1 MSRRDD
7 ASEDRRLVVPIATCV
22 AVLCFLFGHRE
33 LRIEAAQKS
42 SAISLRGRGGA
53 ATPVAVAFERVA
65 ERKVTPALV
74 LATFGARERNPR
86 DPPTPRLAPCRHQ
99 KLPQQ
104 LRCAPKP
111 KLSRKSSRR
120 RRLRGR
126 RKSKDAPPRPR
137 LRQRRLVARAAQ
149 RGAVARRGGGGRVAP
164 QGGAGGA
171 RPRAGD
177 APRPGAH
184 VGPRGAHRGPRRE
197 RPRAGRRPRAAG
209 RRVRG
214 PRRLRL
220 DRAGALAQGRRVGLY
235 RRGVRRFASETD
247 PSLV

>member
-1 MSRRDD
+1 MAAEVPQHRLPL
-7 ASEDRRLVVPIATCV
+7 ASNEWL
-22 AVLCFLFGHRE
+22 
-33 LRIEAAQKS
+33 S
-42 SAISLRGRGGA
+42 
-53 ATPVAVAFERVA
+53 
-65 ERKVTPALV
+65 RKVTPAWRPNLRR
-74 LATFGARERNPR
+74 ARERNPR

-104 LRCAPKP
+104 PRCSQKP

-137 LRQRRLVARAAQ
+137 LRQRRRVAQPAK

-164 QGGAGGA
+164 QGGAGDA

-177 APRPGAH
+177 APRPRED
-184 VGPRGAHRGPRRE
+184 VGPRGAHRGPRGE

-247 PSLV
+247 SSLV